1 MKNKQIL
8 SCNTVQSLYKK
19 ITQIYVAT
27 MFILLPLIMTKGY
40 ENITETKYVTVIVT
54 TGIMFVGLIVTA
66 LLDRFG
72 IFDSMISAYKICL
85 TDVFVALWEV
95 TLTASMITSPSFS
108 MAFHGENGWYMGWL
122 LYSVLFLAYVCM
134 RICHV
139 KPTVSLWNIMTVVS
153 GVVCIIGIADRFGI
167 YLLPISV
174 REMEFISTIGNIN
187 WICGYFAVVLP
198 IIIYRWVLGDD
209 SRVMSG
215 IVAGVACVYSI
226 VQGSDSMLVIWLV
239 ASVGCLISA
248 IGHRGAL
255 GRLCCLIGFWLL
267 ADFALSRVMTMTRY
281 TAYTYHINHLCVA
294 FGQMYSVLALGTL
307 LLAGGI
313 LLALGKDVRKQNTIS
328 ARIIKWSVFC
338 VLAIFALYVAAPIIE
353 DLLQRAGIIGI
364 RQMTGMSV
372 SWMNG
377 DIGNGRTTTMV
388 AGLMILKDC
397 DVMHM
402 LLGYGPDCFAVRLS
416 QVPDAVAYVSG
427 HFDTLLTN
435 AHCTPIT
442 QLVNT
447 GVLGTVSYYGMMI
460 AGVARCVRIRRLHN
474 AESDVTQT
482 NEMGNI
488 QLLLLVIIC
497 YAIYGLI
504 AFDTVVNYPLIIM
517 ILAMAANEGVYEQD
531 K

>member
-1 MKNKQIL
+1 M
-8 SCNTVQSLYKK
+8 
-19 ITQIYVAT
+19 
-27 MFILLPLIMTKGY
+27 
-40 ENITETKYVTVIVT
+40 
-54 TGIMFVGLIVTA
+54 
-66 LLDRFG
+66 
-72 IFDSMISAYKICL
+72 
-85 TDVFVALWEV
+85 
-95 TLTASMITSPSFS
+95 
-108 MAFHGENGWYMGWL
+108 
-122 LYSVLFLAYVCM
+122 
-134 RICHV
+134 
-139 KPTVSLWNIMTVVS
+139 
-153 GVVCIIGIADRFGI
+153 
-167 YLLPISV
+167 
-174 REMEFISTIGNIN
+174 
-187 WICGYFAVVLP
+187 
-198 IIIYRWVLGDD
+198 
-209 SRVMSG
+209 
-215 IVAGVACVYSI
+215 
-226 VQGSDSMLVIWLV
+226 
-239 ASVGCLISA
+239 
-248 IGHRGAL
+248 
-255 GRLCCLIGFWLL
+255 
-267 ADFALSRVMTMTRY
+267 
-281 TAYTYHINHLCVA
+281 
-294 FGQMYSVLALGTL
+294 ALGTL

-328 ARIIKWSVFC
+328 ARIIKWSIFC

-353 DLLQRAGIIGI
+353 DLLQRAGIIDI

-397 DVMHM
+397 DVMHR

-416 QVPDAVAYVSG
+416 QVPDAVAYIRG
-427 HFDTLLTN
+427 HFDVLLTN

-460 AGVARCVRIRRLHN
+460 AGVARCVRVRRLHN